1 MGDQRLKTST
11 ILGGSP
17 AAHLVRLLNQ
27 HLLRRIDAILI
38 RQTTFDRLLKQA
50 GGPTPVSRDASGL
63 LPRVSQEPNATLPAS
78 ASPRV
83 RTLSGLDELD
93 DILKECDAAHL
104 ISDDALLEVFK
115 TFEFK
120 FPAAELPPDPF
131 SQSYKEFQFNLYKK
145 IAGREYK
152 LENEFTDWLRP
163 KEAMY
168 TPFPFYTQSY
178 QIVSDHII
186 MLGLIIKTMAL
197 KPGAKILEFGC
208 GYGNTTVALARMGY
222 KVTAV
227 DIEPRFLEIVDRQCQ
242 GFASPPRTVRG
253 DFAIINE
260 LEERFDAILF
270 YESFHHCS
278 DHQSMVAS
286 FEPRVAPQG
295 IIVFASEPI
304 YEECPVPWGLRLD
317 GQSLWAIRR
326 FGWLE
331 LGFKESYFRDLLSRF
346 GWSCS
351 KYQFPVTELGT
362 IFVARRDTCDSN
374 LSVLNVGS

>member
-1 MGDQRLKTST
+1 MDFDNLLTAKTGESISAAT
-11 ILGGSP
+11 PLGRSRT
-17 AAHLVRLLNQ
+17 AHLVRLLNQ
-27 HLLRRIDAILI
+27 HLLRRFDARLI
-38 RQTTFDRLLKQA
+38 RQTTFDRLLNQA
-50 GGPTPVSRDASGL
+50 AGLTPTLQDADGL
-63 LPRVSQEPNATLPAS
+63 LSPPSRSQPDATLPK
-78 ASPRV
+78 SPKV
-83 RTLSGLDELD
+83 RLLSRLDQLD

-104 ISDDALLEVFK
+104 ISDDAMLEVFK

-145 IAGREYK
+145 ISGREYK

-163 KEAMY
+163 EEAMY
-168 TPFPFYTQSY
+168 TPFPFYTQSH

-227 DIEPRFLEIVDRQCQ
+227 DIEPRFLEIVNRQCQ

-278 DHQSMVAS
+278 DHQRLVAS
-286 FEPRVAPQG
+286 FETRVAPQG

-304 YEECPVPWGLRLD
+304 YEEFPAPWGLRLD

-362 IFVARRDTCDSN
+362 IFVAR
-374 LSVLNVGS
+374 